1 MGALE
6 YKDHQLLDV
15 GHRSARTRL
24 NHCVPSVILVFLSL
38 PEPPKTRALTPTQKT
53 MLAMVSTLRQ
63 LVRQVGGSV
72 KCDSGSMVVGAT
84 RLIAGASGTA
94 PDGGIRFPGEFFI
107 TAGAFAPS

>member
-1 MGALE
+1 
-6 YKDHQLLDV
+6 
-15 GHRSARTRL
+15 
-24 NHCVPSVILVFLSL
+24 
-38 PEPPKTRALTPTQKT
+38 

-94 PDGGIRFPGEFFI
+94 QDSGVRFPGEFSI
-107 TAGAFAPS
+107 MIDAFASG